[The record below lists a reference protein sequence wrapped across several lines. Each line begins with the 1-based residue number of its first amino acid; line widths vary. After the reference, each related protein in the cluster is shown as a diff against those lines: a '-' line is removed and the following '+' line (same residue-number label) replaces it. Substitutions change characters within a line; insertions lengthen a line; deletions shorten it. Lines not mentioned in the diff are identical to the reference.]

1 MEGKAL
7 TQPKRV
13 QVYGKT
19 NKVFRTAVFYRKTTS
34 EGNGMNLPT
43 THVVLA
49 DDHARVRAGIRN
61 LLENTPDIVV
71 IGEAENGIEAIS
83 LVEELSPDVLVVDME
98 MPYLNGDEVAV
109 RLRERGSHVRI
120 LALSAHDDRHYV
132 MGMLRSGAAGYLTKE
147 EVPEILVKAIRGI
160 ARGEEGWVSKRVAKE
175 LSKFKGKLEKTA
187 LTAREQEILKAIV
200 NKKTNAD
207 IAQALGIEE
216 KIVEQHVQMLCSKL
230 NVESRITLIAKAISE
245 DLV

>member
-1 MEGKAL
+1 
-7 TQPKRV
+7 V
-13 QVYGKT
+13 
-19 NKVFRTAVFYRKTTS
+19 
-34 EGNGMNLPT
+34 
-43 THVVLA
+43 
-49 DDHARVRAGIRN
+49 
-61 LLENTPDIVV
+61 
-71 IGEAENGIEAIS
+71 
-83 LVEELSPDVLVVDME
+83 
-98 MPYLNGDEVAV
+98 
-109 RLRERGSHVRI
+109 
-120 LALSAHDDRHYV
+120 
-132 MGMLRSGAAGYLTKE
+132 
-147 EVPEILVKAIRGI
+147 
-160 ARGEEGWVSKRVAKE
+160 VSKRVAKE